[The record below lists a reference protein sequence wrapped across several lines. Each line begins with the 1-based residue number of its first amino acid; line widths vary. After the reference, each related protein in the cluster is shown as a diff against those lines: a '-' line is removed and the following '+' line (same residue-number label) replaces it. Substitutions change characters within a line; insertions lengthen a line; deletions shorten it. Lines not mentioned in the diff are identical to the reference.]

1 MEHAL
6 KVVKIAQDKDELLS
20 IREIDIWFNEH
31 HLLRKVSMSVP
42 LNSITC
48 IIGPSGAGKSTLLR
62 SINRINLEDGFAIN
76 GSIWMNGKNLYDTDT
91 DIYETRKNI
100 GMVFQQPCIFPTSI
114 YENVLFGI
122 KHHQKLSKPEKVN
135 IVEENLKAVSLWNE
149 VKHRLHDKAETLSI
163 GQQQRLSIA
172 RTLAVKPTLILMD
185 EPTSALDPKT
195 SLSIEELIVQLKE
208 KYTVILVTHNIDQA
222 RRIADKVVF
231 MCEGSV
237 VEQGTCTDLMNNPQE
252 KLTKGYISTS
262 HCDC

>member
-6 KVVKIAQDKDELLS
+6 KVVKIAQDQEELLS
-20 IREIDIWFNEH
+20 IREVDVWYNEH
-31 HLLRKVSMSVP
+31 HLLREINISIP
-42 LNSITC
+42 INSITC

-62 SINRINLEDGFAIN
+62 SINRINIDDGLLIK
-76 GSIWMNGKNLYDTDT
+76 GSIWMNGTNLFDSDT

-114 YENVLFGI
+114 SENVLFGI
-122 KHHQKLSKPEKVN
+122 KHHQKLSKQDKAT
-135 IVEENLKAVSLWNE
+135 IVEENLKDVSLWNE
-149 VKHRLHDKAETLSI
+149 VKHRLNEKAETLSI

-172 RTLAVKPTLILMD
+172 RTLAVKPKLILMD

-195 SLSIEELIVQLKE
+195 SISIEELIAELKK

-222 RRIADKVVF
+222 KRIADKVIF
-231 MCEGSV
+231 MCEGGV
-237 VEQGTCTDLMNNPQE
+237 VEQGSCSEVMVNPKE